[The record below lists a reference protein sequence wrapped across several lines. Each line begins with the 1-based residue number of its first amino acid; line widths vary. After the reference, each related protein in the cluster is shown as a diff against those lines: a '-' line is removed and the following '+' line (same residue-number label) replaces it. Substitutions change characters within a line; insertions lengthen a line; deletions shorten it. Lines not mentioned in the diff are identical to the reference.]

1 MVYRFVTVTVVDRIA
16 TITLNTPPSNV
27 LSTAVLQELDQVFGA
42 MEAENTVRVIIFT
55 ANGRFFC
62 PGANI
67 SEVAKLQRVD
77 QGTELSSKGQELLN
91 RIERLDKPVI
101 AAINGACLGGGL
113 ELAMACHMRVAAA
126 GVQLGLPEIKLGLIP
141 GFGGAQRPPRIIGPS
156 KAPHLILTG
165 ETLKS
170 ERT

>member
-1 MVYRFVTVTVVDRIA
+1 MVYRFVTVTVADRIA
-16 TITLNTPPSNV
+16 TITLNNPPSNV

-55 ANGRFFC
+55 ASGRFFC

-67 SEVAKLQRVD
+67 SEVAKLQRAD
-77 QGTELSSKGQELLN
+77 QGAELSSKGQELLN

-113 ELAMACHMRVAAA
+113 ELAMACWRAINPVDDISAAVSVTPIMSPVSCC
-126 GVQLGLPEIKLGLIP
+126 GKNP
-141 GFGGAQRPPRIIGPS
+141 FGMTMYR
-156 KAPHLILTG
+156 
-165 ETLKS
+165 
-170 ERT
+170 